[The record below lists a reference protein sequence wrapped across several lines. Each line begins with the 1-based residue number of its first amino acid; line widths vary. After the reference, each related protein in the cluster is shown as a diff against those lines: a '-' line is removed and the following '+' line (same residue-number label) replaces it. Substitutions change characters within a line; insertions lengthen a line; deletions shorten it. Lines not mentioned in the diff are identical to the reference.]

1 MTRLSALLISLTSL
15 AWHSDAQ
22 TPELK
27 TLKQAAV
34 EMTDA
39 RRKVTQVMVDSIFS
53 FSELGY
59 QEVETS
65 KYVTGIL
72 EKEGFKITRGVAG
85 MPTAFA
91 ASWGTGKPVIGFIA
105 DIDGLPE

>member
-1 MTRLSALLISLTSL
+1 MRWRRVESEPGRQGSNSMIRFSPLLIGLASL

-27 TLKQAAV
+27 TLKQASV

-39 RRKVTQVMVDSIFS
+39 RRKFAQVMVDSIFS

-65 KYVTGIL
+65 KYVTGLL

-85 MPTAFA
+85 MPTA
-91 ASWGTGKPVIGFIA
+91 
-105 DIDGLPE
+105 